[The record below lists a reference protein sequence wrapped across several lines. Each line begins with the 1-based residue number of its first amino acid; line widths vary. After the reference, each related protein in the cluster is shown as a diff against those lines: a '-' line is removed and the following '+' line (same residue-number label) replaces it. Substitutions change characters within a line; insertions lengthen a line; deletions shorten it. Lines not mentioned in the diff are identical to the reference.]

1 MTIFEPPIRRVN
13 HGRGHR
19 YVDAN
24 GLRVPGVT
32 TIIGDGVPKPALID
46 WAANTT
52 AEVAI
57 NRWDELA
64 ALPPAARLKDLKG
77 ARYAD
82 RDAAANKGTMVHALA
97 EKLVH
102 GERVSIPEGLD
113 GYVESY
119 VRFLDEWQVEPVLIE
134 AVVVSHRYGWAGT
147 LDAIADLPVVGR
159 ALYDVKTS
167 RSGVYGETGLQLAGY
182 RYSDCYME
190 GDEEA
195 PIPEVEWTGV
205 VHVRPDG
212 YSLVPV
218 AAGEEQLRALR
229 YVQQVGQFVADSR
242 YLVGDP
248 LEPPS
253 ASSYRLI
260 REEL

>member
-32 TIIGDGVPKPALID
+32 TLIGDGVPKPALID

-82 RDAAANKGTMVHALA
+82 RDTAAKKGTMVHALA
-97 EKLVH
+97 ERLVH
-102 GERVSIPEGLD
+102 GEKVAIPAGLD
-113 GYVESY
+113 GYVHSY
-119 VRFLDEWQVEPVLIE
+119 TRFLDEFDVQPVLVE
-134 AVVVSHRYGWAGT
+134 AVVYSNRHAYAGT
-147 LDAIADLPVVGR
+147 LDLIADLDGER
-159 ALYDVKTS
+159 WLLDAKTS
-167 RSGVYGETGLQLAGY
+167 RSGVFGETALQLSAY
-182 RYSDCYME
+182 RFADCWMD
-190 GDEEA
+190 GEEEKE
-195 PIPEVEWTGV
+195 IPEVDRTGV
-205 VHVRPDG
+205 IHVRADG

-218 AAGEEQLRALR
+218 EADHAQFRAFL
-229 YVQQVGQFVADSR
+229 YCGQVAQFVAESR
-242 YLVGDP
+242 DLVGDP
-248 LEPPS
+248 VEPPTNS
-253 ASSYRLI
+253 TY
-260 REEL
+260 ELVRVDQ